1 MSHRRRKPGS
11 SRNGLDREGKSVGT
25 KSFKMEWPAKLAFAL
40 ATLAFL
46 AAAQAPANAT
56 GLGAANGGSGG
67 PTGNYLFTFYT
78 PGTGVIRLM
87 NPNGCGNG
95 GVGNANCTSETDICA
110 MIYVFDDNE
119 ELQICCGCRIT
130 PTELRAAIVTSN
142 APGTIAIVGSS
153 INDPGSSP
161 FSCGNTSNPSCFQG
175 CSPTLPAI
183 TGGANNLVG
192 SITHSQT
199 IGAVSSLTE
208 IPFFDQGG
216 GEPVDNAFFVNECA
230 ALIGNGSDREGFCE
244 CGPTP
249 G

>member
-1 MSHRRRKPGS
+1 M
-11 SRNGLDREGKSVGT
+11 GT
-25 KSFKMEWPAKLAFAL
+25 KSFKMGWLAKLAFAF
-40 ATLAFL
+40 ATLAL
-46 AAAQAPANAT
+46 VVAAQAPANAT
-56 GLGAANGGSGG
+56 GLGAASGAGGG

-78 PGTGVIRLM
+78 PGTGIIRLM

-95 GVGNANCTSETDICA
+95 GVANANCNSETDICA
-110 MIYVFDDNE
+110 MIYVFDDDQE
-119 ELQICCGCRIT
+119 MQFCCGCRIT
-130 PTELRAAIVTSN
+130 PTELRAALIESV
-142 APGTIAIVGSS
+142 APGTIVIVGSS

-161 FSCGNTSNPSCFQG
+161 FSCGNTSNPSCYEG
-175 CSPTLPAI
+175 CSPTLPPI
-183 TGGANNLVG
+183 TGGANNIVG

-208 IPFFDQGG
+208 IPLFDQGT

-230 ALIGNGSDREGFCE
+230 SLVGNGSHREGFCV